1 MQSAVT
7 HRVHRHFH
15 AATLDAADH
24 RDIEAQLADQGLHF
38 AQQFC
43 AVTQTDHQHMGAT
56 QGQGQVA
63 QGVDGIE
70 FNAISTQ
77 LSSLGLTQW
86 TERVQPDGLKGVN
99 SGSFHI
105 DQPVTKVWLI
115 SNACASL
122 FIEYF

>member
-1 MQSAVT
+1 
-7 HRVHRHFH
+7 
-15 AATLDAADH
+15 
-24 RDIEAQLADQGLHF
+24 
-38 AQQFC
+38 
-43 AVTQTDHQHMGAT
+43 MGAT

-99 SGSFHI
+99 SGRFHI